1 MTDSLSHPKEFLD
14 ENGRCRACAC
24 VRELTIE
31 RSEATATLPE
41 NRSDTRIRFAE
52 NWVRRFMTVLDTE
65 LDDGDAHKV
74 MQACG
79 RACFLDWLNHGGP
92 KIEATTL
99 EAYATKVRGRTDG
112 AVVVDGNTIYFQY
125 MAAAE
130 TGQVSREGDCLCP
143 LVESKPEGLSHTF
156 CQCSV
161 GYVKQW
167 YDMIFQ
173 KPVTVELLDSV
184 LMGGP
189 RCRFKITVP

>member
-1 MTDSLSHPKEFLD
+1 MTAGHPKEFLD
-14 ENGRCRACAC
+14 DEGRCRACAC
-24 VRELTIE
+24 VKQLTSE
-31 RSEATATLPE
+31 NPGARSTPSE
-41 NRSDTRIRFAE
+41 NRADVRIKFAE
-52 NWVRRFMTVLDTE
+52 NWVHRLMTVLDTE
-65 LDDGDAHKV
+65 LDDKTARRLMH
-74 MQACG
+74 ASG

-92 KIEATTL
+92 EIEVTTI
-99 EAYATKVRGRTDG
+99 EEYAEKVRDRTDG
-112 AVVVDGNTIYFQY
+112 AVSVDGNTIYFQY
-125 MAAAE
+125 MSAAE
-130 TGQVSREGDCLCP
+130 TGEASEEGACLCP

-167 YDMIFQ
+167 YDMMFQ